1 MVDEVRTVGWGGRL
15 GRSIKGVLV
24 GALLSIL
31 SFPLLFWNEG
41 RAVHAAKG
49 LEEGQKAVVSVS
61 ADKVDAGNE
70 KKLVH
75 LTGEATTAE
84 TLTDDEFP
92 AASAKAIVLSRDG
105 AIYQWIETKEEKKTK
120 SVGGSERTEIT
131 YHFEKSWMDRTVDSS
146 EFHKDSEDYRRL
158 SPVNA
163 GTLPYTSKKWN
174 AKKITLGAFTLPD
187 SLVSSM
193 ATEKLEVKDAPS
205 GMAVLLAKVADGGY
219 YFGID
224 PKVPLVGDV
233 RVSFQVVRPQ
243 TVSVLGQQVGD
254 LVGSYSTT
262 QDTTILR
269 LDQGTKTADA
279 MFQAAKA
286 ENAAMTW
293 ILRLVG
299 LVMMFIGLALV
310 FEPLGVLADILP
322 FMGDLLRLGTGLFA
336 GLLALSLSLLTISVA
351 WVFYRPLLGV
361 PLLVGSVALLV
372 YGKKMGA
379 GKRKS

>member
-15 GRSIKGVLV
+15 GRSIQGVLL
-24 GALLSIL
+24 GAVLSIV

-70 KKLVH
+70 KKLIH

-92 AASAKAIVLSRDG
+92 AASAKAIVLSRVG
-105 AIYQWIETKEEKKTK
+105 AIYQWIETKEERKVK

-131 YHFEKSWMDRTVDSS
+131 YHFEKSWTAGPVDSD

-163 GTLPYTSKKWN
+163 GTLPYPSKRWN
-174 AKKITLGAFTLPD
+174 AKKTTLGAFTLPD

-193 ATEKLEVKDAPS
+193 AMEKLDVKETPT
-205 GMAVLLAKVADGGY
+205 GMADAKVADGGY
-219 YFGID
+219 YFGND
-224 PKVPLVGDV
+224 PKVPSVGDV
-233 RVSFQVVRPQ
+233 RVSFEVVKPQ

-254 LVGSYSTT
+254 QVGSYATS

-269 LDQGTKTADA
+269 LDQGSKTADA

-299 LVMMFIGLALV
+299 VIMMFVGLALV
-310 FEPLGVLADILP
+310 FEPLGVLADVLP

-336 GLLALSLSLLTISVA
+336 GLLTLALSLLTISVA
-351 WVFYRPLLGV
+351 WLFYRPLLGV
-361 PLLVGSVALLV
+361 PLLAGAVALLV
-372 YGKKMGA
+372 YGKRMGA
-379 GKRKS
+379 GRRKSG